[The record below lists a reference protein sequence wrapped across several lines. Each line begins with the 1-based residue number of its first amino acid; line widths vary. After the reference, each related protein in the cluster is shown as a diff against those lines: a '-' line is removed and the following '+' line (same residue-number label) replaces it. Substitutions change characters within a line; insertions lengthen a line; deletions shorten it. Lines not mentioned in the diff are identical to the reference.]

1 MSNTQG
7 DFDSPPT
14 SKELHHMVG
23 ELIKSTRMMKDD
35 IRLEMQNTNATID
48 SLARTMH
55 SFVENTA
62 KQMDK
67 IASQKDTTD
76 RIERR
81 LDKMEAGSI
90 SRHDAIDTRLRTV
103 EECCK
108 TNTSFIEI
116 QKNKISNNMPT
127 TIAVI
132 SAIIALI
139 ALVSKGSGAT

>member
-1 MSNTQG
+1 MPDTQG
-7 DFDSPPT
+7 DFNSPPT

-67 IASQKDTTD
+67 IASQKETTD
-76 RIERR
+76 RIEKR

-90 SRHDAIDTRLRTV
+90 NRHDAIDTRLREV
-103 EECCK
+103 EETCR
-108 TNTSFIEI
+108 TNASFIDI
-116 QKNKISNNMPT
+116 QRNKISNNLPT

-132 SAIIALI
+132 SAIIALV
-139 ALVSKGSGAT
+139 ALVAKGNGAT